1 MIFVIIMQK
10 TILILNKMYT
20 IKWGIIGCG
29 DVAEIKSGPAFQKV
43 ANSKLV
49 AVMRRNKAKSEDF
62 AKRHNVP
69 FFYDTIDDIINHPDI
84 NAIYIA
90 TPPSSHLEIAKQ
102 CLNAGKFVYLEKPMT
117 INADEAVELEKIIT
131 GNNKIVIAHYRRN
144 LPAFQKV
151 KELLN
156 KNSIG
161 KIHFADITI
170 LQSTTNNIIAKTEDN
185 WRLKPET
192 SGGGYFHDIAPHQ
205 IDLMLHY
212 FGKIKD
218 AQGFAIATKNNK
230 VADIVNGII
239 NFENGVQFR
248 GIWNFIASEKD
259 VNDQCVIYG
268 ENGTITFSFYGKKV
282 FLNTTDKIEVFSF
295 ENPAHVQQPLIEQ
308 TVKYFL
314 GKAKNPCT
322 VKDGADVMKILDKF
336 TTQE

>member
-1 MIFVIIMQK
+1 MQK
-10 TILILNKMYT
+10 TILILNKMDT

-43 ANSKLV
+43 ANSELV
-49 AVMRRNKAKSEDF
+49 AVMRRNKAKSKDF

-69 FFYDTIDDIINHPDI
+69 FFYDSIDDIINHPDI
-84 NAIYIA
+84 NALYIA

-117 INADEAVELEKIIT
+117 MNADEAIELEKIIT
-131 GNNKIVIAHYRRN
+131 DNNKIVIAHYRRN

-151 KELLN
+151 KKLLN
-156 KNSIG
+156 TNSIG

-212 FGKIKD
+212 FGKIKNV
-218 AQGFAIATKNNK
+218 QGFATATKNNK

-248 GIWNFIASEKD
+248 GIWNFIASEND
-259 VNDQCVIYG
+259 VKDQCIIYG
-268 ENGTITFSFYGKKV
+268 EKGSITFSFYGKKV
-282 FLNTTDKIEVFSF
+282 ILDTTNKKEVFSF
-295 ENPAHVQQPLIEQ
+295 ENPVHVQQPLIEE

-322 VKDGADVMKILDKF
+322 VKDGVDVMKILDRF